1 MKMMKFLNKM
11 DIPMLE
17 YVFGTGKCIKIL
29 IDTKNHDFDEKT
41 LEAQLTLLIILE
53 AKIQLVEAW
62 GGGFS
67 TPLPHVKKIESLSQS

>member
-29 IDTKNHDFDEKT
+29 IDTKNHNFDEKPV
-41 LEAQLTLLIILE
+41 EAPLTL
-53 AKIQLVEAW
+53 
-62 GGGFS
+62 
-67 TPLPHVKKIESLSQS
+67 

>member
-41 LEAQLTLLIILE
+41 LEAQSTLLIILE
-53 AKIQLVEAW
+53 AQKQLVEAW
-62 GGGFS
+62 YLGSVRRGQR
-67 TPLPHVKKIESLSQS
+67 PVSQRQ

>member
-29 IDTKNHDFDEKT
+29 IDTKSHDFDEKT

-53 AKIQLVEAW
+53 AQKQLVEACRPAT
-62 GGGFS
+62 S
-67 TPLPHVKKIESLSQS
+67 KIVYLIFFNYVGK